1 MVEYKRFF
9 DALQYGREHNMT
21 VAEAFRSIGV
31 ETDPVRMCRYW
42 LSLEPTRAAASAN
55 DYIALLQ
62 NTADAICVHA
72 RQVALLT
79 LRRAAF
85 PENMQGNQF
94 SLANLWAEMIT
105 RYHAEL
111 AESAAFHR
119 VPIDREQTARL
130 YRQVCFFYDDLWYYN
145 LHQRILDTGRI
156 PRDKMSAYIEEFRQA
171 TREACTMHDDVPI
184 KPRDM
189 SIFGNPEEVQ
199 EDYDFYV
206 HGKLSKPYYEE
217 DYTRVLRSLDV
228 EKDGTT
234 RESTARLHF
243 RTCQVLDLSHRM
255 SSMEMTWWWR
265 LQFELVH
272 ENLGTIITKVVPIH
286 Q

>member
-9 DALQYGREHNMT
+9 DALEYGREHNMT
-21 VAEAFRSIGV
+21 IAEAFRCIGV

-42 LSLEPTRAAASAN
+42 LSLEPTHTASSAN
-55 DYIALLQ
+55 DHITLLQ
-62 NTADAICVHA
+62 NTAEAICVHA
-72 RQVALLT
+72 RQAALLT
-79 LRRAAF
+79 LRQATF
-85 PENMQGNQF
+85 PENMEGNQF
-94 SLANLWAEMIT
+94 SLANLWVEMIT
-105 RYHAEL
+105 RHYTEL

-119 VPIDREQTARL
+119 VPIDHEQTARL

-145 LHQRILDTGRI
+145 LHQRILDTGQVSRH
-156 PRDKMSAYIEEFRQA
+156 RMSDFIEGFRQA
-171 TREACTMHDDVPI
+171 TRVACTIHENVPI
-184 KPRDM
+184 TPGDM

-206 HGKLSKPYYEE
+206 HGKLSKPYYEA
-217 DYTRVLRSLDV
+217 DYTRVFCSLDV
-228 EKDGTT
+228 KKDGTT

-272 ENLGTIITKVVPIH
+272 ENLGTIITKVVPIP